1 MRIENSFDVP
11 ASPEAAWEL
20 LMDVPRIIPC
30 MPGAKLDEVVADD
43 AWKATMQ
50 VKLGPVGLTFA
61 TNVRREEVD
70 EAAHRVKLAAD
81 AREVRNRGNAKA
93 TIESSLAGNSG
104 GTHVDLVT
112 ELALTG
118 AVAQYGRGMIEDI
131 SSRLVST
138 FAQCIE
144 SQLAVEPEEAEQAVA
159 SQQQQQPVPGLP
171 LFFGA
176 LSRALRKRIPIVIL
190 AVVALGVLA
199 WSRVRD
205 SRARDSRV
213 PR

>member
-11 ASPEAAWEL
+11 ATPEAAWEL

-30 MPGAKLDEVVADD
+30 MPGATLDEVVADD

-50 VKLGPVGLTFA
+50 VKLGPIGLTFA

-70 EAAHRVKLAAD
+70 EDGRRVKLAAD

-93 TIESSLAGNSG
+93 TIESGLTGNEG

-131 SSRLVST
+131 SSQLVST
-138 FAQCIE
+138 FAECIK
-144 SQLAVEPEEAEQAVA
+144 SQLDAEPEEAEKAVA
-159 SQQQQQPVPGLP
+159 TQQNPVSGLG

-176 LSRALRKRIPIVIL
+176 LRRALRRHARSVALAALALGAL
-190 AVVALGVLA
+190 AV
-199 WSRVRD
+199 SRVRR
-205 SRARDSRV
+205 SRR
-213 PR
+213 

>member
-11 ASPEAAWEL
+11 AAPEAAWEL

-30 MPGAKLDEVVADD
+30 MPGAELDEVVGDD
-43 AWKATMQ
+43 AWKATMK
-50 VKLGPVGLTFA
+50 VKLGPIGLTFA

-70 EAAHRVKLAAD
+70 EAGHRVKLAAD

-93 TIESSLAGNSG
+93 TIESSLTENGGG

-118 AVAQYGRGMIEDI
+118 TVAQYGRGMIEDI
-131 SSRLVST
+131 SSQLVVS
-138 FAQCIE
+138 FAQCLQR
-144 SQLAVEPEEAEQAVA
+144 QLVPEPEADRTVAAEQK
-159 SQQQQQPVPGLP
+159 PVPGLA

-176 LSRALRKRIPIVIL
+176 LFRALRKRIRVVGL
-190 AVVALGVLA
+190 AVVALGLVA
-199 WSRVRD
+199 VSRTRSRRVRG
-205 SRARDSRV
+205 R
-213 PR
+213 